1 MCVYLHID
9 WVLDAR
15 RVPALVGPVRYEVGN
30 ARSSEGFGV
39 DICTEVVHRAI
50 EACVFSAFVPCC
62 EDVLRNGVFLFIVYD
77 LDKVALG

>member
-1 MCVYLHID
+1 MCVYLHVD

-50 EACVFSAFVPCC
+50 EACVFSAFVTGSC
-62 EDVLRNGVFLFIVYD
+62 G
-77 LDKVALG
+77 